1 MHMGTTRKAALATG
15 LLALGFGITACSGN
29 SGGAAATS
37 DASKGPTG
45 SDVKIML
52 IAPTG
57 TQEANFP
64 EELAAAKAGVAAV
77 NKRNGFGGHKV
88 VFEYCNE
95 KNDPA
100 AAEACG
106 RQAVADKVIAVVGLF
121 SRAGGIMPQLEKANI
136 PSVGSLGLSK
146 DEITSKNAYM
156 TGASLLSFAV
166 CPAILADAG
175 VTSEGMARFDV
186 EASAVTE
193 TFAQAGS
200 VASVGKPLLKVAKV
214 SPTNADYAPVAA
226 QLAGAGAKGI
236 SLSLTEQASVA
247 FLQAGGAK
255 FSYCHVDGGISDEN
269 LKSLTAAAPNY
280 YSASS
285 FYTINENDKP
295 VIKQFNDEL
304 SAAAASDPD
313 AKLRKSSQ
321 LWGWG
326 PIHILEAIL
335 KDDTGEIT
343 GQTVIDRLKAQTALD
358 TGFTVG
364 PLDFSKDGPIPGL
377 GRIVNLEQ
385 QGEKFDPAKGYVVPT
400 GKTYNVGAILGK
412 AAAAGKK

>member
-1 MHMGTTRKAALATG
+1 MGTTRKAALATG
-15 LLALGFGITACSGN
+15 LLALGFAISACSGSSDTKTN
-29 SGGAAATS
+29 TGASGDGP
-37 DASKGPTG
+37 KGST
-45 SDVKIML
+45 VKIML
-52 IAPTG
+52 ITPTG

-64 EELAAAKAGVAAV
+64 EELAAAKAGVDAV

-88 VFEYCNE
+88 ELEYCNE

-106 RQAVADKVIAVVGLF
+106 RQAVSDKVIAVVGLF
-121 SRAGGIMPQLEKANI
+121 SRVGGIMPQLEKANI
-136 PSVGSLGLSK
+136 ASVGSGGVSK
-146 DEITSKNAYM
+146 DEITSKNAYIF
-156 TGASLLSFAV
+156 GASLLSFAV

-175 VTSEGMARFDV
+175 VTSQGMARFDV

-200 VASVGKPLLKVAKV
+200 VAAVGKPLVKVAKV
-214 SPTNADYAPVAA
+214 APTNADYAPVAA
-226 QLAGAGAKGI
+226 QLAGAGVKGV

-247 FLQAGGAK
+247 FLQAGGSK
-255 FSYCHVDGGISDEN
+255 FRYCHVDGGISDAN
-269 LKSLTAAAPNY
+269 LKSLTVAGPNY
-280 YSASS
+280 YAASS
-285 FYTINENDKP
+285 FYTINQNDKP
-295 VIKQFNDEL
+295 VIKQFNDEV

-313 AKLRKSSQ
+313 AKIRKSSQ

-326 PIHILEAIL
+326 PIHVLELIL

-343 GQTVIDRLKAQTALD
+343 SQTVIDRLKAQTALD

-364 PLDFSKDGPIPGL
+364 PLDFSKDGPVPGL
-377 GRIVNLEQ
+377 GRIVNLVE
-385 QGEKFDPAKGYVVPT
+385 QGEQFDPATGAMVPT
-400 GKTYNVGAILGK
+400 GKTYNVGALLAK